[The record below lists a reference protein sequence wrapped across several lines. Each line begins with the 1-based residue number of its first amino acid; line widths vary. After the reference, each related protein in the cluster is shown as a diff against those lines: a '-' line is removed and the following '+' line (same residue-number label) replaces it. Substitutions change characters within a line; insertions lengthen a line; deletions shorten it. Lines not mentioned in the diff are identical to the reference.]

1 MIVIFKNNFHIIYI
15 IYFSISSLYNDEK
28 VNNIKPR
35 YLIAVLNDK
44 KNIFEIKTLIKKE
57 RTKN

>member
-15 IYFSISSLYNDEK
+15 IYFRISSLYNDEK
-28 VNNIKPR
+28 VNNIKSR